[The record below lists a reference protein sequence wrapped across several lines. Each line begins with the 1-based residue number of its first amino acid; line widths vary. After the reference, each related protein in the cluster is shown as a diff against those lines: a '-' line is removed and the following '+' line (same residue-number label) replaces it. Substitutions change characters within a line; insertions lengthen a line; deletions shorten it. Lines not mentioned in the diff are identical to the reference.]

1 MSRFLT
7 LRRPT
12 RTELAVAAMALLLGV
27 LAVLQYDWVGK
38 LSSDERERL
47 RRHLDRQADEFTE
60 DFNRELTRI
69 YFRLADDRL
78 QGRLPEQ
85 VSETYLRERYDLT
98 RVQLTTLLGRICQEG
113 WAERRPGYGWVFSE
127 MLTTPEALLQT
138 YRLRMALE
146 PAAMSRK
153 S

>member
-60 DFNRELTRI
+60 DFNRELTLI
-69 YFRLADDRL
+69 YFRLQWGD
-78 QGRLPEQ
+78 E
-85 VSETYLRERYDLT
+85 
-98 RVQLTTLLGRICQEG
+98 I
-113 WAERRPGYGWVFSE
+113 RP
-127 MLTTPEALLQT
+127 
-138 YRLRMALE
+138 
-146 PAAMSRK
+146 
-153 S
+153 